1 MKRLHKFW
9 TLFSVLL
16 LSVGLFSCKGE
27 KKEIVRGTAE
37 GFKGPIE
44 IELMLKDGKIV
55 DGRVVAT
62 DESDFAKPAIDTII
76 EQAVKNGNADK
87 LDTVSGATFTSK
99 AVIAAIKAAV
109 DSAKNSENANDAAG
123 LQDLSCD
130 VVVVGA
136 GGAGLS
142 AAIAARNEGANVI
155 VLEKMGI
162 AGGNTNYAT
171 GGLNAAETSVQKA
184 LNISDT
190 VEQFYED
197 TMKGGKNRNNP
208 DLVKTLTEKSAE
220 TVDWLIGLGVDL
232 SDVGKLGG
240 AKNPRAHRPEGGG
253 AVGSHFVSVML
264 HKAVSDL
271 GIKILYKARVTGI
284 LQDGNSPSG
293 VTVSSPDGDFT
304 VKAKAVIIATG
315 GFGANPD
322 LIVSYNPKLA
332 GFGTTN
338 HAGATGDAFAWVT
351 PFNAALLDMDQIQ
364 THPTVVP
371 VKNIMITEAVRGN
384 GAILVNRE
392 GKRFVQELSTR
403 DVVSEAT
410 LKQSGKTAFLLF
422 DQGVR
427 DSLKAIDG
435 YAKKGLLTEAQT
447 IADLAK
453 ALSIPAEDLENTVSA
468 YNRFADEGKDPDF
481 GREAPLQKLEKAP
494 FYAVEVGPAVHH
506 TMGGL
511 AINTN
516 AEVLDTN
523 GNVIK
528 GLYAAGEVTGGVH
541 GANRLG
547 GNAMADI
554 AIFGKIAGTN
564 AAKYVKQ

>member
-1 MKRLHKFW
+1 
-9 TLFSVLL
+9 
-16 LSVGLFSCKGE
+16 
-27 KKEIVRGTAE
+27 
-37 GFKGPIE
+37 
-44 IELMLKDGKIV
+44 MLKDGKIV

-62 DESDFAKPAIDTII
+62 DESDFAKPTIDTII

-99 AVIAAIKAAV
+99 ATIAAIKAALA
-109 DSAKNSENANDAAG
+109 SAKKGEKASG
-123 LQDLSCD
+123 TTKLQDLSCD

-184 LNISDT
+184 LNIPDT

-220 TVDWLIGLGVDL
+220 TVDWLIALGVDL

-240 AKNPRAHRPEGGG
+240 AKNPRAHRPKGGG
-253 AVGSHFVSVML
+253 AIGSHFVSVML

-271 GIKILYKARVTGI
+271 GIKILYKAKVTGI
-284 LQDGNSPSG
+284 LKDGNSPSG
-293 VTVSSPDGDFT
+293 VSVSSPDGDFT

-322 LIVSYNPKLA
+322 MIVSYNPKLA

-351 PFNAALLDMDQIQ
+351 PFNAALIDMDQIQ

-453 ALSIPAEDLENTVSA
+453 ALSIPAENLENTVSA
-468 YNRFADEGKDPDF
+468 YNHFADEGKDPDF
-481 GREAPLQKLEKAP
+481 AREAPLQKLEKAP

>member
-1 MKRLHKFW
+1 
-9 TLFSVLL
+9 
-16 LSVGLFSCKGE
+16 
-27 KKEIVRGTAE
+27 
-37 GFKGPIE
+37 
-44 IELMLKDGKIV
+44 MLKT
-55 DGRVVAT
+55 R
-62 DESDFAKPAIDTII
+62 P
-76 EQAVKNGNADK
+76 
-87 LDTVSGATFTSK
+87 L
-99 AVIAAIKAAV
+99 
-109 DSAKNSENANDAAG
+109 
-123 LQDLSCD
+123 
-130 VVVVGA
+130 
-136 GGAGLS
+136 
-142 AAIAARNEGANVI
+142 
-155 VLEKMGI
+155 
-162 AGGNTNYAT
+162 
-171 GGLNAAETSVQKA
+171 
-184 LNISDT
+184 
-190 VEQFYED
+190 
-197 TMKGGKNRNNP
+197 
-208 DLVKTLTEKSAE
+208 
-220 TVDWLIGLGVDL
+220 
-232 SDVGKLGG
+232 
-240 AKNPRAHRPEGGG
+240 HRPEGGG
-253 AVGSHFVSVML
+253 AVGSLFVSVML

-284 LQDGNSPSG
+284 LKDGNSPSG
-293 VTVSSPDGDFT
+293 VSVSSPDGDFT

-468 YNRFADEGKDPDF
+468 YNRFAGEGKDPDF